1 MKAKF
6 TERRYRLV
14 LTFVTSL
21 FLMWAVAITMGDI
34 LNKHFQNVLNISKST
49 SGLVQLSIFGAYAV
63 MGIPAGLFMKKYGYK
78 KGVLLGLILYALGA
92 FLFIPAS
99 QNESF
104 NFFRVALFILA
115 AGLATL
121 ETVAHP
127 FVAALGDERT
137 SDQRV
142 NFAQS
147 FNGLGAIIGPLLG
160 GYFIFG
166 SEDSGLDSVQTLYGG
181 ISVVILVVAI
191 VFSFIKVP
199 PIKDPHAEEATGQN
213 AANDLNSEVIVG
225 APLYKQRHFIFAV
238 IAQFFNIAAQ
248 SGTWAYFIN
257 YGVEKTGI
265 TDHQASYYF
274 SLSMAMM
281 MIGRFIGTFL
291 MKYIAPN
298 KLLAIYTVANIVL
311 CLIISQSFGW
321 VSFTALIMLNF
332 FLSIMYPTIF
342 SLGMKKLGT
351 KVEQASSFLVMAM
364 FGGAVFP
371 PIMGIIAEDD
381 IASAYLLPILCYI
394 VILLFAVLFYKP
406 KTIGYKQIR

>member
-1 MKAKF
+1 MNAKF
-6 TERRYRLV
+6 TEKKYRVV
-14 LTFVTSL
+14 LIFVTSL
-21 FLMWAVAITMGDI
+21 FLMWAIAITMGDI
-34 LNKHFQNVLNISKST
+34 LNKHFQNVLNISKAT
-49 SGLVQLSIFGAYAV
+49 SGLVQLSIFGAYAL

-78 KGVLLGLILYALGA
+78 KGVLLGLGLYSLGA
-92 FLFIPAS
+92 FLFIPAAD
-99 QNESF
+99 NESF
-104 NFFRVALFILA
+104 GFFRLALFILA

-147 FNGLGAIIGPLLG
+147 FNGLGAILGPLLG

-166 SEDSGLDSVQTLYGG
+166 GGEGAGLESVKTLYGG
-181 ISVVILVVAI
+181 IGAVILVVALAFAF
-191 VFSFIKVP
+191 VKVP
-199 PIKDPHAEEATGQN
+199 PLKDPHAGEATPEGETEN
-213 AANDLNSEVIVG
+213 TEVVPG

-238 IAQFFNIAAQ
+238 LAQFFNIAAQ

-257 YGVEKTGI
+257 FGVEKVGI

-281 MIGRFIGTFL
+281 MIGRFIGTFV
-291 MKYIAPN
+291 MKYVAPN
-298 KLLAIYTVANIVL
+298 KLLAIYTFANVVL
-311 CLIISQSFGW
+311 CIIISQSFGW
-321 VSFTALIMLNF
+321 VSFIALVMLNF

-342 SLGMKKLGT
+342 SLGLKKLGN
-351 KVEQASSFLVMAM
+351 KIEQASSFLVMAM

-371 PIMGIIAEDD
+371 PVMGIIAEKDV
-381 IASAYLLPILCYI
+381 ASSYLLPIGCYA
-394 VILLFAVLFYKP
+394 VILLFALKFYKP
-406 KTIGYKQIR
+406 KTMGVDAKS